1 MENQNQPNLEDMLL
15 GLSSETNVLRK
26 LGKSNSIEE
35 QSNLYKVAAQ
45 MVSGEDEE
53 NYYYLVELD
62 SFSYFAIGEKVVEEE
77 AETTTGTTTGEKSNK
92 IMWIVIAILLLAV
105 LAGGVVWKKRSER

>member
-1 MENQNQPNLEDMLL
+1 MQVEKSWVADNVADMNDVAVFKFDESGSEWNELGTTYDSEDD
-15 GLSSETNVLRK
+15 T
-26 LGKSNSIEE
+26 
-35 QSNLYKVAAQ
+35 
-45 MVSGEDEE
+45 
-53 NYYYLVELD
+53 YYYYTVEVD